1 MNSKHFIFG
10 ASVVAGLGLYSVD
23 FSGRSFQSTWSEETT
38 LYDALRV
45 DALTEGTTL
54 ADIVFMPNGTC
65 QIPEMS
71 TIDVTNYKDYVRAC
85 LNNRRLRYQV
95 N

>member
-1 MNSKHFIFG
+1 
-10 ASVVAGLGLYSVD
+10 
-23 FSGRSFQSTWSEETT
+23 
-38 LYDALRV
+38 
-45 DALTEGTTL
+45 
-54 ADIVFMPNGTC
+54 
-65 QIPEMS
+65 MS

>member
-23 FSGRSFQSTWSEETT
+23 FSVRGFDGLRSEETT
-38 LYDALRV
+38 FYDALRV
-45 DALTEGTTL
+45 DALTRGTTL
-54 ADIVFMPNGTC
+54 TDIAFMPNGTC
-65 QIPEMS
+65 QIPDMS
-71 TIDVTNYKDYVRAC
+71 TIDVANYKDYVRAC